1 MIYLLT
7 AVLAGL
13 LFAMAKIL
21 VDRKR
26 SGPAGV
32 DDRAFPIV
40 TALLSLTGVVIVLL
54 GISLLGIL
62 FNANAL

>member
-1 MIYLLT
+1 MIYLLI

-13 LFAMAKIL
+13 LFAMEKIL

-54 GISLLGIL
+54 GITLLGL
-62 FNANAL
+62 FFDSKVL